1 MENTL
6 QKKRSAE
13 TDLGIFMSQC
23 ASDVDRVLE
32 DLIPRE
38 DVEPV
43 NLHSAIRWSLFAGGK
58 RMRPAILMAVG
69 QVFDVPREKLLRTS
83 AAIEMIHTYSLIHDD
98 LPAMDND
105 ELRRGRQ
112 TSHVKFGEATAILA
126 GDTLQNLAF
135 LTIANDAN
143 LTADLRIRLIA
154 EIASASGT
162 PRGMVAGQQM
172 DLEAEGDRNITIKDL
187 EAIHRYK
194 TGAMINVS
202 ARSGAFIAGA
212 GDEEITV
219 VGKYAEHL
227 GLLFQIT
234 DDILDVTMPT
244 SVLGKTAGK
253 DISAVKATYPALLGL
268 EKARELAEIARRS
281 ACVELSALD
290 RDCSLLNEIAD
301 FIHSRSF

>member
-6 QKKRSAE
+6 LTKQTAK
-13 TDLGIFMSQC
+13 TDLSVFLSRC
-23 ASDVDRVLE
+23 ASDVDRELE
-32 DLIPRE
+32 LLIPRV

-69 QVFDVPREKLLRTS
+69 QVFGVPREKLIRTS

-105 ELRRGRQ
+105 ELRRGRE
-112 TSHVKFGEATAILA
+112 TSHIKFGEATAILA

-135 LTIANDAN
+135 LTIANDEN
-143 LTADLRIRLIA
+143 LPADLRIRLIS
-154 EIASASGT
+154 EIAGASGT
-162 PRGMVAGQQM
+162 PKGMVAGQQM
-172 DLEAEGDRNITIKDL
+172 DLEAEGDQSITIEDL
-187 EAIHRYK
+187 ESIHRYK

-202 ARSGAFIAGA
+202 ARSGAMIAGA
-212 GDEEITV
+212 GEPEIEAI
-219 VGKYAEHL
+219 GRYAEHL

-253 DISAVKATYPALLGL
+253 DVSSFKATYPALLGL
-268 EKARELAEIARRS
+268 ERSRELAESARKS
-281 ACVELSALD
+281 ACAELDSID
-290 RDCSLLNEIAD
+290 RDCSLLGEIAD
-301 FIHSRSF
+301 FIQSRSF